1 MYAPNVSIIVPVYNV
16 SAYVERCW
24 ESLVKQT
31 YKDLEILFIDDC
43 GTDDSV
49 EKLQKLIDTHPGI
62 YCKILHHDHNR
73 GLSAA
78 RNTGLMAATG
88 DYVYFLDSDDDITED
103 CIERLVAPVMNDDV
117 DIVVGNYRVVGG
129 EAHSPLLLDSGLL
142 DSSKEVLA
150 SYAVGKWYVMAW
162 NKLCRRDFL
171 IDNNLF
177 FREGLIHEDVLWT
190 FQVACKAQSLYVCND
205 VTYNYNV
212 RGASIMT
219 SMSIERD
226 LRVYLDVFDAI
237 VDFVRSEQR
246 ELGVEEYR
254 IIEGKKSGI
263 IYSLLHN
270 KEYGLYKMAYS
281 RMKAQVYISPIRA
294 WRKGVISTS
303 YLIRD
308 LHYALPTV
316 LGRIYKQLFYFCY
329 YKLRGRQIEGL
340 VWN

>member
-1 MYAPNVSIIVPVYNV
+1 MKVTIIVPIYNV
-16 SAYVERCW
+16 SAYIERCW

-49 EKLQKLIDTHPGI
+49 EKLQKLIDIHPGI

-103 CIERLVAPVMNDDV
+103 CIERLVVPVMNDDV

-129 EAHSPLLLDSGLL
+129 EANSPLLLDSGLL

-150 SYAVGKWYVMAW
+150 SYAAGKWYVMAW

-270 KEYGLYKMAYS
+270 NEYDLYKMAYS

-308 LHYALPTV
+308 LHYALPTA
-316 LGRIYKQLFYFCY
+316 LGRLYKRLFYLCY

>member
-1 MYAPNVSIIVPVYNV
+1 MKVTIVVPIYNV
-16 SAYVERCW
+16 SAYIERCW

-62 YCKILHHDHNR
+62 YCKILHHNHNR

-103 CIERLVAPVMNDDV
+103 CIERLVAPVMNDEI

-129 EAHSPLLLDSGLL
+129 KAHSPLLLDSGLL

-150 SYAVGKWYVMAW
+150 SYAAGKWYVMAW

-246 ELGVEEYR
+246 EFGVEEYR

-270 KEYGLYKMAYS
+270 NEYDLYKMAYS
-281 RMKAQVYISPIRA
+281 RMKAQVYVSPIRA

-308 LHYALPTV
+308 LHYALPTA
-316 LGRIYKQLFYFCY
+316 LGRLYKRLFYLCY

>member
-1 MYAPNVSIIVPVYNV
+1 MKVTIIVPIYNV
-16 SAYVERCW
+16 SAYIERCW

-49 EKLQKLIDTHPGI
+49 EKLQKLIDIHPGI

-103 CIERLVAPVMNDDV
+103 CIERLVAPVMNDEI

-142 DSSKEVLA
+142 DSSKDVLA
-150 SYAVGKWYVMAW
+150 SYAAGKWYVMAW

-270 KEYGLYKMAYS
+270 NEYDLYKMAYS

-308 LHYALPTV
+308 LHYALPTA
-316 LGRIYKQLFYFCY
+316 LGRLYKRLFYLCY

>member
-1 MYAPNVSIIVPVYNV
+1 MKVTIIVPVYNV
-16 SAYVERCW
+16 SAYIERCW

-43 GTDDSV
+43 GTDNSV

-103 CIERLVAPVMNDDV
+103 CIERLVAPVMNDEI

-142 DSSKEVLA
+142 SSSKDVLA
-150 SYAVGKWYVMAW
+150 SYAAGKWYVMAW

-237 VDFVRSEQR
+237 IGFVRSEQR
-246 ELGVEEYR
+246 EFGVEEYR

-270 KEYGLYKMAYS
+270 NEYDLYKMAYS

-308 LHYALPTV
+308 LHYALPTA
-316 LGRIYKQLFYFCY
+316 LGRLYKRLFYLCY

>member
-1 MYAPNVSIIVPVYNV
+1 MKVTIIVPVYNV

-78 RNTGLMAATG
+78 RNTGLLAATG

-142 DSSKEVLA
+142 SSSKEVLA
-150 SYAVGKWYVMAW
+150 SYAAGKWYVMAW

-237 VDFVRSEQR
+237 VDFIRSEQR
-246 ELGVEEYR
+246 EFGVEEYR

-270 KEYGLYKMAYS
+270 NEYDLYKMAYS

-308 LHYALPTV
+308 LHYALPTA
-316 LGRIYKQLFYFCY
+316 LGRLYKWLFYFCY
-329 YKLRGRQIEGL
+329 YKLRCRQIEGL

>member
-1 MYAPNVSIIVPVYNV
+1 MKVTIIVPVYNV
-16 SAYVERCW
+16 SAYIERCW

-31 YKDLEILFIDDC
+31 YKEIEILFVDDC

-103 CIERLVAPVMNDDV
+103 CIERLVAPVMNDEI

-150 SYAVGKWYVMAW
+150 SYAAGKWYVMAW

-237 VDFVRSEQR
+237 VDFVCSEQR

-270 KEYGLYKMAYS
+270 NEYDLYKMAYS

-294 WRKGVISTS
+294 WCKGVISTS

-308 LHYALPTV
+308 LHYALPTA
-316 LGRIYKQLFYFCY
+316 LGRLYKRLFYLCY

>member
-1 MYAPNVSIIVPVYNV
+1 MKVTIIVPVYNV
-16 SAYVERCW
+16 SAYIERCW

-31 YKDLEILFIDDC
+31 YKEIEILFVDDC

-103 CIERLVAPVMNDDV
+103 CIERLVAPVMNDEI

-129 EAHSPLLLDSGLL
+129 EVHSPLLLDSGLL

-150 SYAVGKWYVMAW
+150 SYAAGKWYVMAW

-237 VDFVRSEQR
+237 VDFVCSEQR

-270 KEYGLYKMAYS
+270 NEYDLYKMAYS

-308 LHYALPTV
+308 LHYALPTA
-316 LGRIYKQLFYFCY
+316 LGRLYKRLFYLCY
-329 YKLRGRQIEGL
+329 YKLRGRQIDGL

>member
-16 SAYVERCW
+16 SAYIERCW

-49 EKLQKLIDTHPGI
+49 EKLQKLIDIHPGI

-88 DYVYFLDSDDDITED
+88 DYVYFLDSDDDITEN

-129 EAHSPLLLDSGLL
+129 EANSPLLLDSGLL

-150 SYAVGKWYVMAW
+150 SYAAGKWYVMAW

-237 VDFVRSEQR
+237 IGFVRSEQR
-246 ELGVEEYR
+246 EFGVEEYR

-270 KEYGLYKMAYS
+270 NEYDLYKMAYS

-308 LHYALPTV
+308 LHYALPTA
-316 LGRIYKQLFYFCY
+316 LGRLYKRLFYLCY

>member
-1 MYAPNVSIIVPVYNV
+1 MKVTIIVPVYNV
-16 SAYVERCW
+16 SAYIERCW

-31 YKDLEILFIDDC
+31 YKEIEILFVDDC

-49 EKLQKLIDTHPGI
+49 EKLQKLIDTHPDI

-103 CIERLVAPVMNDDV
+103 CIERFVAPVVNDEI

-150 SYAVGKWYVMAW
+150 SYAAGKWYVMAW

-246 ELGVEEYR
+246 EFGVEEYR

-270 KEYGLYKMAYS
+270 NEYDLYKMAYS
-281 RMKAQVYISPIRA
+281 RMKAQVYISPIKA

-308 LHYALPTV
+308 LHYALPTA
-316 LGRIYKQLFYFCY
+316 LGRLYKRLFYLCY

>member
-1 MYAPNVSIIVPVYNV
+1 MKVTLIVPIYNV
-16 SAYVERCW
+16 SAYIERCW

-49 EKLQKLIDTHPGI
+49 EKLQKLIDIHPGI

-88 DYVYFLDSDDDITED
+88 DYVYFLDSDDDITEN

-129 EAHSPLLLDSGLL
+129 EANSPLLLDSGLL

-150 SYAVGKWYVMAW
+150 SYAAGKWYVMAW

-237 VDFVRSEQR
+237 IGFVRSEQR
-246 ELGVEEYR
+246 EFGVEEYR

-270 KEYGLYKMAYS
+270 NEYDLYKMAYS

-308 LHYALPTV
+308 LHYALPTA
-316 LGRIYKQLFYFCY
+316 LGRLYKRLFYLCY

>member
-1 MYAPNVSIIVPVYNV
+1 MKVTIIVPVYNV
-16 SAYVERCW
+16 SAYIERCW

-31 YKDLEILFIDDC
+31 YKEIEILFVDDC
-43 GTDDSV
+43 GTDESV
-49 EKLQKLIDTHPGI
+49 EKLQKLIDTHPDI

-103 CIERLVAPVMNDDV
+103 CIERLVAPVMNDEI
-117 DIVVGNYRVVGG
+117 DIVVGKYRVVGG
-129 EAHSPLLLDSGLL
+129 EAHSPLLLDSGVLS
-142 DSSKEVLA
+142 SSKDVLA
-150 SYAVGKWYVMAW
+150 SYAAGKWYVMAW

-171 IDNNLF
+171 IDNKLF

-219 SMSIERD
+219 SMTIERD

-270 KEYGLYKMAYS
+270 NEYDLYKMAYS
-281 RMKAQVYISPIRA
+281 RMEAQVYISPIKA

-308 LHYALPTV
+308 LHYALPTA
-316 LGRIYKQLFYFCY
+316 LGRLY
-329 YKLRGRQIEGL
+329 
-340 VWN
+340 

>member
-1 MYAPNVSIIVPVYNV
+1 MKVTIIVPIYNV
-16 SAYVERCW
+16 SAYIERCW

-49 EKLQKLIDTHPGI
+49 EKLQKLIDIHPGI

-103 CIERLVAPVMNDDV
+103 CIERLVAPVMNDEI

-142 DSSKEVLA
+142 SSSKDVLA
-150 SYAVGKWYVMAW
+150 SYAAGKWYVMAW

-270 KEYGLYKMAYS
+270 NEYDLYKMAYS

-308 LHYALPTV
+308 LHYALPTA
-316 LGRIYKQLFYFCY
+316 LGRLYKRLFYLCY

>member
-88 DYVYFLDSDDDITED
+88 DYVYFLDSDDDIIED
-103 CIERLVAPVMNDDV
+103 CIERLVAPVMNDEI

-129 EAHSPLLLDSGLL
+129 EAHSPLLLNSGLL
-142 DSSKEVLA
+142 DSPKDVLA
-150 SYAVGKWYVMAW
+150 SYAAGKWYVMAW

-237 VDFVRSEQR
+237 IGFVRSEQR
-246 ELGVEEYR
+246 EFGVEEYR

-270 KEYGLYKMAYS
+270 NEYDLYKMAYS

-308 LHYALPTV
+308 LHYALPTA
-316 LGRIYKQLFYFCY
+316 LGRLYKRLFYLCY

>member
-1 MYAPNVSIIVPVYNV
+1 MKVTIIVPVYNV
-16 SAYVERCW
+16 SAYIERCW

-31 YKDLEILFIDDC
+31 YKEIEILFVDDC

-49 EKLQKLIDTHPGI
+49 EKLQKLIDTHPDI

-103 CIERLVAPVMNDDV
+103 CIERLVAPVVNDEI

-150 SYAVGKWYVMAW
+150 SYAAGKWYVMAW

-237 VDFVRSEQR
+237 IGFVRSEQR
-246 ELGVEEYR
+246 EFGVEEYR

-270 KEYGLYKMAYS
+270 NEYDLYKMAYS
-281 RMKAQVYISPIRA
+281 RMKAQVYISPIWA

-308 LHYALPTV
+308 LHYALPTA
-316 LGRIYKQLFYFCY
+316 LGRLYKRLFYLCY

>member
-1 MYAPNVSIIVPVYNV
+1 MKVTIIVPIYNV
-16 SAYVERCW
+16 SAYIERCW

-31 YKDLEILFIDDC
+31 YKDLEIFFIDDC

-49 EKLQKLIDTHPGI
+49 EKLQKLIDTHSGI

-142 DSSKEVLA
+142 SSSKDVLA
-150 SYAVGKWYVMAW
+150 SYAAGKWYVMAW

-270 KEYGLYKMAYS
+270 NEYDLYKMAYS

-308 LHYALPTV
+308 LHYALPTA
-316 LGRIYKQLFYFCY
+316 LGRLYKRLFYLCY

>member
-1 MYAPNVSIIVPVYNV
+1 MKVTIIVPIYNV
-16 SAYVERCW
+16 SAYIERCW

-103 CIERLVAPVMNDDV
+103 CIERLVAPVMNDEI

-150 SYAVGKWYVMAW
+150 SYAAGKWYVMAW

-237 VDFVRSEQR
+237 IGFVRSEQR
-246 ELGVEEYR
+246 EFGVEEYR

-270 KEYGLYKMAYS
+270 NEYDLYKMAYS

-308 LHYALPTV
+308 LHYALPTA
-316 LGRIYKQLFYFCY
+316 LGRLYKLLFYLCY

>member
-1 MYAPNVSIIVPVYNV
+1 MKVTIIVPVYNV
-16 SAYVERCW
+16 SAYIERCW

-88 DYVYFLDSDDDITED
+88 DFVYFLDSDDDITED
-103 CIERLVAPVMNDDV
+103 CIERLVAPVMNDEI

-150 SYAVGKWYVMAW
+150 SYAAGKWYVMAW

-237 VDFVRSEQR
+237 IGFVRSEQR
-246 ELGVEEYR
+246 EFGVEEYR

-270 KEYGLYKMAYS
+270 NEYDLYKMAYS

-308 LHYALPTV
+308 LHYALPTA
-316 LGRIYKQLFYFCY
+316 LGRLYKRLFYLCY

>member
-1 MYAPNVSIIVPVYNV
+1 MKVTIIVPIYNV
-16 SAYVERCW
+16 SAYIERCW

-142 DSSKEVLA
+142 SSSKDVLA
-150 SYAVGKWYVMAW
+150 SYAAGKWYVMAW

-270 KEYGLYKMAYS
+270 NEYDLYKMAYS

-308 LHYALPTV
+308 LHYALPTA
-316 LGRIYKQLFYFCY
+316 LGRLYKRLFYLCY

>member
-1 MYAPNVSIIVPVYNV
+1 MKVTIIVPVYNV
-16 SAYVERCW
+16 SAYIERCW

-31 YKDLEILFIDDC
+31 YKEIEILFVDDC

-49 EKLQKLIDTHPGI
+49 EKLQKLIDTHPNI

-103 CIERLVAPVMNDDV
+103 CIERLVAPVVNDEI

-150 SYAVGKWYVMAW
+150 SYAAGKWYVMAW

-246 ELGVEEYR
+246 EFGVEEYR

-270 KEYGLYKMAYS
+270 NEYDLYKMAYS
-281 RMKAQVYISPIRA
+281 RMKAQVYISPIKA

-308 LHYALPTV
+308 LHYALPTA
-316 LGRIYKQLFYFCY
+316 LGRLYKRLFYLCY

>member
-1 MYAPNVSIIVPVYNV
+1 MYVPNVSIIVPVYNV
-16 SAYVERCW
+16 SAYIERCW

-31 YKDLEILFIDDC
+31 YKEIEILFVDDC

-49 EKLQKLIDTHPGI
+49 EKLQKLIDTHPDI

-78 RNTGLMAATG
+78 RNTGLMAAKG

-103 CIERLVAPVMNDDV
+103 CIERLVAPVMNDGI

-150 SYAVGKWYVMAW
+150 SYAAGKWYVMAW

-246 ELGVEEYR
+246 EFGVEEYR

-270 KEYGLYKMAYS
+270 NEYDLYKMAYS
-281 RMKAQVYISPIRA
+281 RMKAQVYISPIKA

-308 LHYALPTV
+308 LHYALPTA
-316 LGRIYKQLFYFCY
+316 LGRLYKRLFYLCY

>member
-1 MYAPNVSIIVPVYNV
+1 MKVTIIVPIYNV

-129 EAHSPLLLDSGLL
+129 EAHSPLLLNSGLL
-142 DSSKEVLA
+142 DSSKDVLA
-150 SYAVGKWYVMAW
+150 SYAAGKWYVMAW

-270 KEYGLYKMAYS
+270 NEYDLYKMAYS

-308 LHYALPTV
+308 LHYALPTA
-316 LGRIYKQLFYFCY
+316 LGRLYKRLFYLCY

>member
-1 MYAPNVSIIVPVYNV
+1 
-16 SAYVERCW
+16 
-24 ESLVKQT
+24 
-31 YKDLEILFIDDC
+31 
-43 GTDDSV
+43 
-49 EKLQKLIDTHPGI
+49 
-62 YCKILHHDHNR
+62 
-73 GLSAA
+73 
-78 RNTGLMAATG
+78 MAAKG

-103 CIERLVAPVMNDDV
+103 CIERLVAPVMNDGI

-150 SYAVGKWYVMAW
+150 SYAAGKWYVMAW

-246 ELGVEEYR
+246 EFGVEEYR

-270 KEYGLYKMAYS
+270 NEYDLYKMAYS
-281 RMKAQVYISPIRA
+281 RMKAQVYISPIKA
-294 WRKGVISTS
+294 WRKGVM
-303 YLIRD
+303 R
-308 LHYALPTV
+308 P
-316 LGRIYKQLFYFCY
+316 
-329 YKLRGRQIEGL
+329 
-340 VWN
+340 

>member
-1 MYAPNVSIIVPVYNV
+1 MKVTIIVPVYNV
-16 SAYVERCW
+16 SAYIEWCW

-31 YKDLEILFIDDC
+31 YKEIEILFVDDC

-49 EKLQKLIDTHPGI
+49 EKLQKLIDTHPDI

-103 CIERLVAPVMNDDV
+103 CIERLVAPVMNDEI

-150 SYAVGKWYVMAW
+150 SYAAGQWYVMAW

-246 ELGVEEYR
+246 EFGVEEYR

-270 KEYGLYKMAYS
+270 KEYSLYKMAYS

-308 LHYALPTV
+308 LHYALPTA
-316 LGRIYKQLFYFCY
+316 LGRLYKRLFYLCY

>member
-1 MYAPNVSIIVPVYNV
+1 MKVTIIVPVYNV
-16 SAYVERCW
+16 SAYIERCW

-31 YKDLEILFIDDC
+31 YKEIEILFVDDC

-49 EKLQKLIDTHPGI
+49 EKLQKLIETHPGI

-246 ELGVEEYR
+246 EFGVEEYR

-270 KEYGLYKMAYS
+270 NEYDLYKMAYS

-308 LHYALPTV
+308 LHYALPTA
-316 LGRIYKQLFYFCY
+316 LGRLYKRLFYLCY
-329 YKLRGRQIEGL
+329 YKLRGRQIDGL

>member
-1 MYAPNVSIIVPVYNV
+1 
-16 SAYVERCW
+16 
-24 ESLVKQT
+24 
-31 YKDLEILFIDDC
+31 
-43 GTDDSV
+43 
-49 EKLQKLIDTHPGI
+49 
-62 YCKILHHDHNR
+62 
-73 GLSAA
+73 
-78 RNTGLMAATG
+78 MAATG

-103 CIERLVAPVMNDDV
+103 CIERLVAPVMNDEI

-142 DSSKEVLA
+142 SSSKDVLA
-150 SYAVGKWYVMAW
+150 SYAAGKWYVMAW

-171 IDNNLF
+171 IDNNIF

-246 ELGVEEYR
+246 ELGAEEYR

-270 KEYGLYKMAYS
+270 NEYDLYKMAYS
-281 RMKAQVYISPIRA
+281 RMKAQVYISPIKA

-329 YKLRGRQIEGL
+329 YKLRGRQIKGL

>member
-1 MYAPNVSIIVPVYNV
+1 MKVTIIVPIYNV
-16 SAYVERCW
+16 SAYIERCW

-49 EKLQKLIDTHPGI
+49 EKLQKLIDIHPGI

-129 EAHSPLLLDSGLL
+129 EAHSPLLLGSGLL
-142 DSSKEVLA
+142 SSSKDVLA
-150 SYAVGKWYVMAW
+150 SYAAGKWYVMAW

-270 KEYGLYKMAYS
+270 NEYDLYKMAYS

-308 LHYALPTV
+308 LHYALPTA
-316 LGRIYKQLFYFCY
+316 LGRLYKRLFYLCY

>member
-1 MYAPNVSIIVPVYNV
+1 MKVTIIVPVYNV
-16 SAYVERCW
+16 SAYIERCW

-31 YKDLEILFIDDC
+31 YKEIEILFVDDC

-62 YCKILHHDHNR
+62 YCKIIHHDHNR

-103 CIERLVAPVMNDDV
+103 CIERLVAPVMNDEI

-150 SYAVGKWYVMAW
+150 SYAAGKWYVMAW

-237 VDFVRSEQR
+237 AVFFIIAVRE
-246 ELGVEEYR
+246 V
-254 IIEGKKSGI
+254 
-263 IYSLLHN
+263 
-270 KEYGLYKMAYS
+270 
-281 RMKAQVYISPIRA
+281 
-294 WRKGVISTS
+294 
-303 YLIRD
+303 
-308 LHYALPTV
+308 
-316 LGRIYKQLFYFCY
+316 
-329 YKLRGRQIEGL
+329 
-340 VWN
+340 

>member
-103 CIERLVAPVMNDDV
+103 CIERLVAPVMNDEI

-142 DSSKEVLA
+142 DSSKDVLA
-150 SYAVGKWYVMAW
+150 SYAAGKWYVMAW

-270 KEYGLYKMAYS
+270 NEYDLYKMAYS

-308 LHYALPTV
+308 LHYALPTA
-316 LGRIYKQLFYFCY
+316 LGRLYKRLFYLCY
-329 YKLRGRQIEGL
+329 YKLQGRQIEGL

>member
-1 MYAPNVSIIVPVYNV
+1 MKVTIIVPVYNV
-16 SAYVERCW
+16 SAYIERCW

-31 YKDLEILFIDDC
+31 YKEIEILFVDDC

-103 CIERLVAPVMNDDV
+103 CIERLVAPVMNDEI

-150 SYAVGKWYVMAW
+150 SYAAGKWYVMAW

-177 FREGLIHEDVLWT
+177 FREGLIHEDVLWS

-270 KEYGLYKMAYS
+270 NEYDLYKMAYS

-308 LHYALPTV
+308 LHYALPTA
-316 LGRIYKQLFYFCY
+316 LGRLYKRLFYLCY

>member
-16 SAYVERCW
+16 SAYIERCW

-31 YKDLEILFIDDC
+31 YKEIEILFVDDC

-88 DYVYFLDSDDDITED
+88 DYVYFLDSDDDITEG
-103 CIERLVAPVMNDDV
+103 CIECLVAPVMNDEI

-142 DSSKEVLA
+142 SSSKEVLA
-150 SYAVGKWYVMAW
+150 SYAAGKWYVMAW

-246 ELGVEEYR
+246 EFGVEEYR

-270 KEYGLYKMAYS
+270 NEYDLYNMAYS
-281 RMKAQVYISPIRA
+281 RMKAQVYISPIKA

-308 LHYALPTV
+308 LHYALPTA
-316 LGRIYKQLFYFCY
+316 LGRLYKRLFYLCY